1 MTQIIDFTGG
11 LNNKLDPVRIQDN
24 QAVVYE
30 NIDIISNCLKS
41 LKGEKEIQDAT
52 DALPFYFKGHWTFSK
67 PGTSYARLL
76 GLSYRAYDDKL
87 EKTLK
92 GKVWSNL
99 WIQPPEQAPE
109 VTKGTDYAD
118 GDSSSNGFYSDD
130 IYYCYTYYNEDDGSE
145 SAPSPY
151 SPKTT
156 IGTYKSG
163 SNAHWIKGRG
173 LIKVVKSA
181 DPQITHINIY
191 RMGAGI
197 LQFQKCLQVE
207 NISGTYVDETGNEV
221 LGENLRTIGYTE
233 PPKVSYIAAY
243 YALLFGVSQVDKN
256 KLMYSDEA
264 NPLLWNPLNYI
275 IFDEDIV
282 GLGSSSLGLLVFT
295 EYRVYII
302 YGTEIATFQRYL
314 LYDNIGCK
322 NHNSIQTYNG
332 SVIWQ
337 GDDGIYLFDGSNSNN
352 MTLMNLVPFNETI
365 IASCL
370 NDNVYY
376 GLLEDGR
383 ILTLDFRF
391 ELKPVMMITDKYD
404 GIFAV
409 MNRVYVTKNNK
420 LYLLDDGPQRTLHW
434 KSKEYT
440 ENAAT
445 ILKNY
450 KYIQIYCR
458 GEFNCKVYTDNR
470 LAAEVKLFSGY
481 NEIKLQQD
489 LRLGYTIQF
498 EIEGIGHVL
507 EICYQYETRLQTK
520 GV

>member
-118 GDSSSNGFYSDD
+118 GDSSSNGFYGDD

-191 RMGAGI
+191 RLGGGI
-197 LQFQKCLQVE
+197 TYMQKCLQVE
-207 NISGTYVDETGNEV
+207 NISGTYVDETGADLL
-221 LGENLRTIGYTE
+221 LGSLQTIGFIE
-233 PPKVSYIAAY
+233 PPKVAYITAY
-243 YALLFGVSQVDKN
+243 YALLFGVSLENKN
-256 KLMYSDEA
+256 VLKYSNEA
-264 NPLLWNPLNYI
+264 NPLLWDPLNYI

-282 GLGSSSLGLLVFT
+282 GLGASSLGLLIFT
-295 EYRVYII
+295 EYRVYIL
-302 YGTEIATFQRYL
+302 YGTSPSEFQRYL
-314 LYDNIGCK
+314 LYDNVGCS
-322 NHNSIQTYNG
+322 NHSSIQTYNG

-337 GDDGIYLFDGSNSNN
+337 SEDGIYIFNSQKAQNITMQKLTKLDKN
-352 MTLMNLVPFNETI
+352 I
-365 IASCL
+365 ISSCML
-370 NDNVYY
+370 YDCYY
-376 GLLEDGR
+376 GLLEDGNLVC
-383 ILTLDFRF
+383 IDFKVSSLPIF
-391 ELKPVMMITDKYD
+391 IVDAQVD
-404 GIFAV
+404 GIFAAL
-409 MNRVYVTKNNK
+409 NKIYGTKNGK
-420 LYLLDDGPQRTLHW
+420 LVDIFNENDRILHW
-434 KSKEYT
+434 KSKAYS
-440 ENAAT
+440 ENAVT
-445 ILKNY
+445 VLKNY
-450 KYIQIYCR
+450 KYIHIYCL
-458 GEFNCKVYTDNR
+458 GEFKFKVYTDDR
-470 LAAEVKLFSGY
+470 LAAEVDLVNGFNEVKL
-481 NEIKLQQD
+481 KQD

-498 EIEGIGHVL
+498 EIIGKGKVL
-507 EICYQYETRLQTK
+507 EMAYSTENRLQNK